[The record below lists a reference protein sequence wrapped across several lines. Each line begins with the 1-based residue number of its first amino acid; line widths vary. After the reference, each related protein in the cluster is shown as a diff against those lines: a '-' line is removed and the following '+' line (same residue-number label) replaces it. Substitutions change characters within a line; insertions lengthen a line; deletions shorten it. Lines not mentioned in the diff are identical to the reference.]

1 MRNISR
7 ITPFM
12 MQINELWI
20 KEFPDLRFGQLM
32 YNFSTWLTQEGI
44 DWFYLEEP
52 EFLELFRD
60 YVKRNSND

>member
-12 MQINELWI
+12 MQINEIWI

-32 YNFSTWLTQEGI
+32 SNFSLWLNQKGI
-44 DWFYLEEP
+44 DWFYLEESDFMKLFN
-52 EFLELFRD
+52 EFAEGI
-60 YVKRNSND
+60 K

>member
-32 YNFSTWLTQEGI
+32 YNFSTWLAQEGI